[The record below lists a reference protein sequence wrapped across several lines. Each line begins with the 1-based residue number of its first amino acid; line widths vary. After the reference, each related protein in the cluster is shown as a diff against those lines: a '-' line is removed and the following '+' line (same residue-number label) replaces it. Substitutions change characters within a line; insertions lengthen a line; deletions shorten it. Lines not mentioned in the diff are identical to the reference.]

1 MDRIN
6 AIAIDGL
13 VASGKTV
20 VGMLVAEGL
29 GWRFLDTG
37 SMYRGVT
44 WAAIDQGIDVDDLQ
58 KLTDL
63 AYNTRMEVEASYS
76 TNRLLIDGRDVTD
89 QLRTAPVEEAVSQ
102 VAKVGSVRK
111 VLVEKQRA
119 LGKQGEIVMVGR
131 DIGAVVLPK
140 ARLKIFLTAS
150 VEERAKRRYQEL
162 MNSGSTVSYSQVLE
176 NLQGRDKLD
185 TERHASP
192 AKPAEDAEV
201 INTDDLSVGAVVD
214 RILETFEQH
223 HGAIIPRK

>member
-140 ARLKIFLTAS
+140 ARLKVFLTAS

-162 MNSGSTVSYSQVLE
+162 INSGRTVSYSQVLGD
-176 NLQGRDKLD
+176 LQGRDKLD
-185 TERHASP
+185 TERHVSP

-214 RILETFEQH
+214 RILETFKQR